1 MWSFVVADTDGAA
14 LGELT
19 AGFQRSFRAR
29 LDAADEASVS
39 LSARHPEAELLGD
52 GEAYSRDLLVYRGAD
67 RLLRGRVD
75 APSDSMQ
82 AESHTVT
89 LAARGYRDLLARR
102 HLEAS
107 QSWVAV
113 EQEQIGWDMIAA
125 VQALTGGDLGITRG
139 ADQATGVT
147 RSRSFEV
154 GGQVARKV
162 DELAAADGGFEWD
175 IDPDLVYRVWHPQR
189 GQDTSVVLQ
198 YAGSG
203 GNVRSLDRAPDP
215 GGLATVVIATAQGAL
230 VPEVAVSADVATV
243 GRWSHVEGV
252 ADADSATTLEEAA
265 AGLLADREALH
276 GTYTAVLQQGV
287 WEGPDHL
294 WLGDT
299 CRLVIQSGYRFEE
312 RLLRVQQI
320 DVAVDESDRETVT
333 VVLDRPSAEL
343 DRLLRRQAERVT
355 DLER

>member
-1 MWSFVVADTDGAA
+1 MWSFVLADTDGAE

-19 AGFQRSFRAR
+19 SSFQRSFRAR
-29 LDAADEASVS
+29 LGGADEAQVT

-52 GEAYSRDLLVYRGAD
+52 GEPYSRDLIVYRGAD
-67 RLLRGRVD
+67 MVLRGRVD
-75 APSDSMQ
+75 APSDTMG

-89 LAARGYRDLLARR
+89 VDARGYRDLLARR

-107 QSWVAV
+107 QSWVDV
-113 EQEQIGWDMIAA
+113 EQEQIGWDVIAA
-125 VQALTGGDLGITRG
+125 AQALPGGDLGITRG
-139 ADQATGVT
+139 VDQATGVT

-154 GGQVARKV
+154 GGQAARKI
-162 DELAAADGGFEWD
+162 DELAAAADGFEWD

-189 GQDTSVVLQ
+189 GQTTSVVLQ
-198 YAGSG
+198 YAESG

-215 GGLATVVIATAQGAL
+215 GGLATVVMVTAQGAL
-230 VPEVAVSADVATV
+230 VPETAVSADVAAL

-265 AGLLADREALH
+265 AGLLADREVLH

-287 WEGPDHL
+287 WGGPDHL

-312 RLLRVQQI
+312 RVLRVHGI
-320 DVAVDESDRETVT
+320 DVAVDGSGREIVT
-333 VVLDRPSAEL
+333 VVLDRPRAEL